1 MFNNITNT
9 TNEILYFCA
18 IVTKTIFYLRII
30 SYGENGVNINE
41 IAKMAGVSRTTV
53 SRVFHGGYV
62 SEDAKKRIEK
72 VLEETGYVPN
82 ARAQALR
89 MKHNHLLGVL
99 VPGFDSDQVRHML
112 EKTLE
117 NTEQK
122 GYQSIVMCYG
132 GLTEHLIFQ
141 IRMLKSRGAD
151 GLVLFLTT
159 FDRTISEELNNR
171 YVPSV
176 TIGPSSFE
184 DIAGIVHDD
193 AAGFGMLAEL
203 ALQEGYRKIG
213 TLFPPAFETMT
224 TIRKDAIADVLKKN
238 DVVIPEK
245 WDISSEWK
253 GLGHWTYSDIFAE
266 KILAL
271 DQLPEVFIAGSDRF
285 AFRAID
291 AMQNKGIRVPEDI
304 AVAGFGN
311 TEIGQFMTPQLTT
324 IDSNPA
330 LLVEK
335 ALSLLFRQ
343 IEKDEKL
350 CEHEM
355 VAPLLIRRKSL

>member
-1 MFNNITNT
+1 M
-9 TNEILYFCA
+9 
-18 IVTKTIFYLRII
+18 TKC
-30 SYGENGVNINE
+30 GGKVVNINE

-89 MKHNHLLGVL
+89 MKHNHLLGIL
-99 VPGFDSDQVRHML
+99 VPGFDSDQVRHMMEKIL
-112 EKTLE
+112 ED
-117 NTEQK
+117 TEKK

-132 GLTEHLIFQ
+132 GLTEHLISQ
-141 IRMLKSRGAD
+141 LRMLKSRGAD

-159 FDRTISEELNNR
+159 FDRMISEELDNR

-176 TIGPSSFE
+176 TIGPSWFE
-184 DIAGIVHDD
+184 DIAGIMHDD

-203 ALQEGYRKIG
+203 AVQQGYRKIG

-224 TIRKDAIADVLKKN
+224 SIRKGAILEVLKQH
-238 DVVIPEK
+238 DIVIPK
-245 WDISSEWK
+245 AWDISDDRE

-271 DQLPEVFIAGSDRF
+271 KEPPEVFIAGSDRF

-291 AMQNKGIRVPEDI
+291 AMQSKGIQVPEDI

-311 TEIGQFMTPQLTT
+311 TEIGHFMTPPLTT
-324 IDSNPA
+324 ISSNPELLVDKALA
-330 LLVEK
+330 LL
-335 ALSLLFRQ
+335 LRQ
-343 IEKDEKL
+343 IEKDEKI
-350 CEHEM
+350 CEHET